1 MTAEIKPRINLTNRT
16 KLEEIIPLKA
26 PFVIFIDPSDRCN
39 FRCKFC
45 PTGDRRLMKEIDR
58 PLKTMPFNLFRKIVD
73 DIREFDQPIK
83 VLRLYK
89 DGEPLLNPRFVDMI
103 KYAKDNPQILSI
115 DTTTNASLLNP
126 KRNLEIIKAG
136 LNRINISLEGMSAEQ
151 YKEFSGYRIN
161 FDIFVKNIQHFYEN
175 RNQCEVIVK
184 INGDVIS
191 EEDKSLFY
199 EIFHDK
205 ADGLSVEHVMSCWPE
220 FELDGVQVNQEMGLY
235 GQEIKEVSVCPY
247 VFYSFAINS
256 DGLASLCFLDWS
268 RKLLIGDVRETSVK
282 NIWNGRKLCEY
293 QKMFLRRQRKEYPM
307 CRECGQLTHGMPDD
321 IDQYADMLL
330 NRIASQ
336 EELSG
341 DSKIDAMPVM

>member
-1 MTAEIKPRINLTNRT
+1 MTAEIKPRINLTERT
-16 KLEEIIPLKA
+16 KLEEVIPLET
-26 PFVIFIDPSDRCN
+26 PFVIFVDPSDRCN

-45 PTGDRRLMKEIDR
+45 PTGDIQLMKVVGR
-58 PLKTMPFNLFRKIVD
+58 PLQTMPFDLYRKIVD
-73 DIREFDQPIK
+73 DVREFDQPIK

-103 KYAKDNPQILSI
+103 KYAKDNPHILSV

-126 KRNLEIIKAG
+126 KKNLEIIKAG
-136 LNRINISLEGMSAEQ
+136 LNRINISIEGMSAEQ
-151 YKEFSGYRIN
+151 YRAFSDYRIN

-191 EEDKSLFY
+191 NEDKNLFY

-235 GQEIKEVSVCPY
+235 GQVIKEVSVCPY
-247 VFYSFAINS
+247 VFYSFSINS
-256 DGLASLCFLDWS
+256 DGLVSLCFLDWS
-268 RKLLIGDVRETSVK
+268 RKLLIGDVREASVK
-282 NIWNGRKLCEY
+282 NIWNGRKLREY
-293 QKMFLRRQRKEYPM
+293 QKMFLRRQRKEHPV

-321 IDQYADMLL
+321 IDRHADMLL
-330 NRIASQ
+330 NRITSQ
-336 EELSG
+336 G
-341 DSKIDAMPVM
+341 G